1 MTLPA
6 GRNRWGSIA
15 LGVVCLG
22 LVGNLVVQ
30 FRGLAPGHSKAKAA
44 PASAPVS
51 RSEKDS
57 AHAVEDL
64 AKYDPAVRFE
74 ALKQLDS
81 RPLPDEDRN
90 PFEDAGG
97 MASPLTM
104 ASAPA
109 GAPIAPAGP
118 PPPPPIPLKAVGYND
133 MPGGKKQAMI
143 TNNDEL
149 VMAYEGDVIA
159 GKYKV
164 LKIDP
169 SMVLIEDS
177 ETHKTV
183 ELPYQP

>member
-6 GRNRWGSIA
+6 GMNRWGIIA

-22 LVGNLVVQ
+22 LVGHLVMQ
-30 FRGLAPGHSKAKAA
+30 FRDLAPGHSKAKAA
-44 PASAPVS
+44 PASAPA
-51 RSEKDS
+51 RRAEK
-57 AHAVEDL
+57 ATAPAVEDL

-74 ALKQLDS
+74 ALNKLDS

-90 PFEDAGG
+90 PFEDVGG
-97 MASPLTM
+97 MASPMTM
-104 ASAPA
+104 ASAPT
-109 GAPIAPAGP
+109 GPIAPAGP

-164 LKIDP
+164 LRIDP